1 MAVRTTELVQRL
13 SQRAADL
20 ERKRDL
26 CDRLRS
32 QIETFEGTGLGV
44 IVATER
50 QLLDELQGKLQDA
63 RDALAALG
71 HAQDTEA
78 ATRSL
83 AELDELLTDV
93 AWDDGEDV
101 MGDLADKRQ
110 RQDTRVGDYRSQLDT
125 WKNQVLALTK
135 TVEDARR
142 VRGGVVVEKAALIRL
157 QDRVQQAQ
165 RDLDAKNFKQI
176 TESLGQLDEEG
187 RNVQGH
193 LDRARD

>member
-1 MAVRTTELVQRL
+1 MTRWQCAATELVQRL

-20 ERKRDL
+20 ERNRDL

-50 QLLDELQGKLQDA
+50 QLLDELQGKLQEA

-78 ATRSL
+78 TARSI
-83 AELDELLTDV
+83 AKLDELLADV

-101 MGDLADKRQ
+101 LGDLADKRQ
-110 RQDTRVGDYRSQLDT
+110 RQDARVGDYRSQLDT

-142 VRGGVVVEKAALIRL
+142 VRGRGC
-157 QDRVQQAQ
+157 
-165 RDLDAKNFKQI
+165 
-176 TESLGQLDEEG
+176 G
-187 RNVQGH
+187 
-193 LDRARD
+193 